1 MIKKRLLDS
10 NNGFLKFVVRICRFI
25 KIKSLSLFQSI
36 AVWLR
41 KRGIGN
47 KRFLWLKDYQNKYK
61 GKRCFIIATGPSLTV
76 DDLEKLK
83 NEYTFG
89 MNSLCLAGDRTDFVP
104 TFFGVQDPG
113 VYEKVSGTLE
123 NYNCNCIIVSD
134 FVVKKFKEAEKYN
147 CFPALYMYHVYESM
161 YKNQYFAKFSE
172 DCCAAVYDGY
182 SVTYSLIQIAVYM
195 GFSEIYLLGADC
207 NYEQGKPQHFIEHGH
222 IDPKANLAK
231 DKMFASYREA
241 KKYADAHNIHIYNA
255 TRGGKLEIFER
266 VNFDDLIV

>member
-1 MIKKRLLDS
+1 MIKKLMLNS
-10 NNGFLKFVVRICRFI
+10 NNIFLIFVVRIVRFI
-25 KIKSLSLFQSI
+25 KIKSLSLFQSVE
-36 AVWLR
+36 ALLR
-41 KRGIGN
+41 KNGIGS
-47 KRFLWLKDYQNKYK
+47 KRFLWIKNYQNKYK

-76 DDLEKLK
+76 EDLEKLK

-113 VYEKVSGTLE
+113 VYEKVADTLE
-123 NYNCNCIIVSD
+123 NYDCGCIIVSD
-134 FVVKKFKEAEKYN
+134 LVVRKYKKAERYN
-147 CFPALYMYHVYESM
+147 CFPSINMYHVYESM
-161 YKNQYFAKFSE
+161 YEGKYFAKFSD
-172 DCCAAVYDGY
+172 DCYAAVYDGY

-195 GFSEIYLLGADC
+195 GFDEIYLIGADC

-241 KKYADAHNIHIYNA
+241 KKYADEHNIHIYNA

-266 VNFDDLIV
+266 VNFDDLNV